1 MRNLIGSSF
10 MILAVLFL
18 SGSVSA
24 QSTWFGVH
32 GGLSIPDLSGGNGN
46 GLSSNYTSRL
56 AGNFGFQSDFG
67 ITKKFSISVELN
79 YAGQGGKRDGLQ
91 PITNL
96 PAQYQSLVPSGDYLY
111 ANFKNTAAL
120 DYLELPILARLTWG
134 KTWKFYVDAGPYL
147 GYLLHAEEKT
157 KGTSE
162 IYEDPGGQVPLT
174 IQGYNPGPQ
183 NFTANTNIT
192 SDIHKFNVGVSGGVG
207 VAYPFMRNM
216 IYLDVRGEYGLLNI
230 QKYSADGKD
239 NTGNLL
245 ISLGYSYR
253 LGK

>member
-1 MRNLIGSSF
+1 MRKLTWTSITL
-10 MILAVLFL
+10 LAVLL
-18 SGSVSA
+18 VSGSVSA
-24 QSTWFGVH
+24 QSIWLGVH
-32 GGLSIPDLSGGNGN
+32 GGLSIPDLSGGGGN
-46 GLSSNYTSRL
+46 ALSSNYTSRL

-67 ITKKFSISVELN
+67 ITKKFSIAIELN

-96 PAQYQSLVPSGDYLY
+96 PAQYQSLVPSGYYLY
-111 ANFKNTAAL
+111 ANFKNVAAL

-134 KTWKFYVDAGPYL
+134 KTWKFYVNAGPYL
-147 GYLLHAEEKT
+147 GYLLHGEEKT
-157 KGTSE
+157 KGNSY
-162 IYEDPGGQVPLT
+162 IYEDPQGQDPLT
-174 IQGYNPGPQ
+174 VQGYPVPEQ

-192 SDIHKFNVGVSGGVG
+192 SDIHKFNVGVTGGVG
-207 VAYPFMRNM
+207 LAYPFGKNE
-216 IYLDVRGEYGLLNI
+216 IFLDVRGEYGLLNI

-245 ISLGYSYR
+245 ISLGYSFR

>member
-1 MRNLIGSSF
+1 
-10 MILAVLFL
+10 MILAVLLL

-32 GGLSIPDLSGGNGN
+32 GGLSIPDLSGGGGN
-46 GLSSNYTSRL
+46 ALSSNYTSRL
-56 AGNFGFQSDFG
+56 AGNFGLQSQYS
-67 ITKKFSISVELN
+67 ITKKFSIAIELN
-79 YAGQGGKRDGLQ
+79 YAGQGGKRDGVQ
-91 PITNL
+91 PITSL
-96 PAQYQSLVPSGDYLY
+96 PPGTQAYIPSGDYLY

-134 KTWKFYVDAGPYL
+134 KTWKFYVNAGPYL

-157 KGTSE
+157 KGTSL
-162 IYEDPGGQVPLT
+162 IYEDPGGKVPFT
-174 IQGYNPGPQ
+174 IQGYGEVPAQ
-183 NFTANTNIT
+183 DFTANTDVT
-192 SDIHKFNVGVSGGVG
+192 SSIHRFNVGVTGGVG
-207 VAYPFMRNM
+207 LAYPFAKNE
-216 IYLDVRGEYGLLNI
+216 IYFDVRGEYGLLNI

-245 ISLGYSYR
+245 LSLGYSYR